1 VATMT
6 ERSTIGWQRDGDGVV
21 ILTLDDPSGTENTFN
36 ATFVRSLASA
46 LGQIAA
52 ERDEIS
58 GVVIASAK
66 PAFFADGDPVA
77 VLTATRADAP
87 AITGAVRT
95 VCDELRRLETLG
107 RPVVAAIAGDALGD
121 GLALALAAHHR
132 IALDD
137 DAIEIGMPQVRLGL
151 MPGHGGVVRTVRLLG
166 IAQAL
171 TAVLLQ
177 GTRHSPARA
186 KELGLIDE
194 LVRRPE
200 ELIPA
205 AKAWIAANPDAA
217 QPWDREEYRMPGG
230 TPASPK
236 LAQFLPAFPANLRKQ
251 LKGASYPAPL
261 AIMAAAVEGA
271 ELDFDGAITV
281 ETRYLVNVATGQV
294 AKNMVQ
300 AFHFDL
306 ARASGGRGR
315 PAGPPPFA
323 AKHAVILGAGM
334 MGAAIAY
341 VAAAA
346 GIEITLKDVSRE
358 AAEHGKSYSEGLL
371 AKAVARG
378 GTSQQQAAEL
388 LKRISPTATAA
399 EADAADVV
407 IEAVFEDPDVKAA
420 ALREIEPLVRADA
433 LLASNTSTLPISGL
447 AGYVS
452 RPADFIG
459 LHFFSPV
466 DKMPLLEIIKGQH
479 TSEATLGR
487 ALDFAAQ
494 IGKTPIVVND
504 SRGFFTS
511 RVITTFIYEAL
522 GMLLEG
528 VSPSSVEQ
536 AASQAGYPTPPLA
549 LSDELN
555 LNLLRKIRNQYKAA
569 AQADGIAWAGHPAEA
584 LIDEMLDQHA
594 RGGRL
599 AGAGFYDYRD
609 GKRAALWP
617 GLADLAPPAAPAPPL
632 ADLEERMLFIE
643 TIEAVKCR
651 DEGVIEFVADA
662 NVGSILGIGFPAWT
676 GGVLQFVNGYDGGPT
691 GFVGRANEL
700 AASYGE
706 RFSPPPSLVL
716 MAAAGERYSD
726 IATPGAQD
734 GTAPGS

>member
-1 VATMT
+1 MATMDQP
-6 ERSTIGWQRDGDGVV
+6 SPIGWRRDADGVA

-36 ATFVRSLASA
+36 ASFVRSLASA
-46 LGQIAA
+46 LAQIAA
-52 ERDEIS
+52 EREEIS
-58 GVVIASAK
+58 GVVLASAK
-66 PAFFADGDPVA
+66 PAFCADRDPLA

-87 AITGAVRT
+87 AITAAVRT
-95 VCDELRRLETLG
+95 VCEELRRLETLG
-107 RPVVAAIAGDALGD
+107 RPVIAAIAGDALGD

-132 IALDD
+132 VALDD
-137 DAIEIGMPQVRLGL
+137 AAIEFGMPQVRLGL

-194 LVRRPE
+194 LVASPE

-205 AKAWIAANPDAA
+205 AKAWIAANPDAV
-217 QPWDREEYRMPGG
+217 QPWDREGYRMPGG
-230 TPASPK
+230 TPSSPK

-251 LKGASYPAPL
+251 LKGANYPAPL

-271 ELDFDGAITV
+271 QLDFDGAVTV

-306 ARASGGRGR
+306 ARASGRRSR
-315 PAGPPPFA
+315 PAGRPPFA

-341 VAAAA
+341 VAAGA
-346 GIEITLKDVSRE
+346 GIEITLKDVSHE

-371 AKAVARG
+371 KKAVASGRA
-378 GTSQQQAAEL
+378 SAQQAAEL
-388 LKRISPTATAA
+388 LARITPTANAA
-399 EADAADVV
+399 EAGDADVV
-407 IEAVFEDPDVKAA
+407 IEAVFEEPEVKAA

-447 AGYVS
+447 ASYVS

-466 DKMPLLEIIKGQH
+466 DKMPLLEIIKGQQ
-479 TSEATLGR
+479 TSEATLER

-528 VSPSSVEQ
+528 VPASSVEQ
-536 AASQAGYPTPPLA
+536 AASQAGYPAPPLA

-569 AQADGIAWAGHPAEA
+569 AEAEGVPWTGNPAEG
-584 LIDEMLDQHA
+584 LIDEMLDQHS

-599 AGAGFYDYRD
+599 AGTGFYDYHD
-609 GKRAALWP
+609 GKRAGLWS
-617 GLADLAPPAAPAPPL
+617 GLADLAPAAAPAPPL
-632 ADLEERMLFIE
+632 RDLEERMLFVE

-651 DEGVIEFVADA
+651 DEGVIASVADA
-662 NVGSILGIGFPAWT
+662 NVGSILGIGFPGWT
-676 GGVLQFVNGYDGGPT
+676 GGVLQFVNGYDGGPA
-691 GFVGRANEL
+691 GFVARSGEL
-700 AASYGE
+700 AAHYGE
-706 RFSPPPSLVL
+706 RFTPPPSLVQ
-716 MAAAGERYSD
+716 MAAAGERYGD
-726 IATPGAQD
+726 IA
-734 GTAPGS
+734 APDD

>member
-1 VATMT
+1 MDQ
-6 ERSTIGWQRDGDGVV
+6 RSPIGWQRDADGVV
-21 ILTLDDPSGTENTFN
+21 ILTLDDPSGAENTFN
-36 ATFVRSLASA
+36 AAFVHSLASA

-52 ERDEIS
+52 EREAVS

-66 PAFFADGDPVA
+66 PAFFADGDPLA
-77 VLTATRADAP
+77 VLTARRADAS
-87 AITGAVRT
+87 AITAAVRT

-107 RPVVAAIAGDALGD
+107 RPVVAAIDGDALGD

-132 IALDD
+132 IALDE
-137 DAIEIGMPQVRLGL
+137 DAIELGMPQVRLGL

-171 TAVLLQ
+171 TAVLLA

-194 LVRRPE
+194 LVSRPE

-205 AKAWIAANPDAA
+205 AKAWIAANLEAV
-217 QPWDREEYRMPGG
+217 QPWDREDYRMPGG
-230 TPASPK
+230 TPSSPK

-251 LKGASYPAPL
+251 LKGANYPAPL

-306 ARASGGRGR
+306 ARASGRRGR

-341 VAAAA
+341 VAAGA
-346 GIEITLKDVSRE
+346 GVEITLKDVSRE

-371 AKAVARG
+371 EKAVASGRASEQHG
-378 GTSQQQAAEL
+378 AAL
-388 LKRISPTATAA
+388 LARINPTAKLA
-399 EADAADVV
+399 EAGDADIV
-407 IEAVFEDPDVKAA
+407 IEAVFEDPAVKAA

-452 RPADFIG
+452 RPANFIG

-466 DKMPLLEIIKGQH
+466 DKMPLLEIIKGQQ
-479 TSEATLGR
+479 TSEATLWR

-504 SRGFFTS
+504 GRGFFTS

-528 VSPSSVEQ
+528 VPASSVEQ
-536 AASQAGYPTPPLA
+536 AASQAGYPAPPLA

-555 LNLLRKIRNQYKAA
+555 LNLLRKIRNQYKAGA
-569 AQADGIAWAGHPAEA
+569 EAEGVPWTGHPAEG
-584 LIDEMLDQHA
+584 LIDEMLDQHN

-609 GKRAALWP
+609 GKRAGLWP
-617 GLADLAPPAAPAPPL
+617 GLADLAPQPPAAPPL
-632 ADLEERMLFIE
+632 RDLEERMLFVE

-651 DEGVIEFVADA
+651 DEGVIPSVADA
-662 NVGSILGIGFPAWT
+662 NVGSILGIGFPGWT
-676 GGVLQFVNGYDGGPT
+676 GGVLQFVNGYDGGPA
-691 GFVGRANEL
+691 GFVARAGEL
-700 AASYGE
+700 AANYGE
-706 RFSPPPSLVL
+706 RFAPPPSLVQ

-726 IATPGAQD
+726 IATPAG
-734 GTAPGS
+734 

>member
-1 VATMT
+1 MT
-6 ERSTIGWQRDGDGVV
+6 QRSPIGWQRDADGVV
-21 ILTLDDPSGTENTFN
+21 ILTLDDHSGAENTFN
-36 ATFVRSLASA
+36 ATFVRSLVSA

-52 ERDEIS
+52 EGDAVS

-66 PAFFADGDPVA
+66 PAFFADGDPLG
-77 VLTATRADAP
+77 VLTATRADAS
-87 AITGAVRT
+87 AITAALRT
-95 VCDELRRLETLG
+95 VCEELRRLETLG

-132 IALDD
+132 IALDE
-137 DAIEIGMPQVRLGL
+137 DAIGLGLPQVRLGL

-194 LVRRPE
+194 LVSRPE

-205 AKAWIAANPDAA
+205 AKAWIAANAEA
-217 QPWDREEYRMPGG
+217 VQPWDREDYRMPGG

-251 LKGASYPAPL
+251 LKGANYPAPL

-271 ELDFDGAITV
+271 ELDFDGAIAV

-306 ARASGGRGR
+306 GRASGRRGR
-315 PAGPPPFA
+315 PAGRPPVA

-341 VAAAA
+341 VAAGA
-346 GIEITLKDVSRE
+346 GIEITLTDVSRE

-371 AKAVARG
+371 EKAVASGRA
-378 GTSQQQAAEL
+378 SEQQAAAL
-388 LKRISPTATAA
+388 LARITPTAKVA
-399 EADAADVV
+399 EAGDADVV
-407 IEAVFEDPDVKAA
+407 IEAVFEDPEVKAA

-466 DKMPLLEIIKGQH
+466 DKMPLLEIIKGQQ
-479 TSEATLGR
+479 TSEATLWR

-528 VSPSSVEQ
+528 VPAPSIEQ
-536 AASQAGYPTPPLA
+536 AASQAGYPAPPLA

-555 LNLLRKIRNQYKAA
+555 LGLLRKIRNQYKTAA
-569 AQADGIAWAGHPAEA
+569 EAEGVPWTGHPAEG
-584 LIDEMLDQHA
+584 LIDEMLDRHN

-609 GKRAALWP
+609 GKRAGLWP
-617 GLADLAPPAAPAPPL
+617 GLADLAPQPATAPPL
-632 ADLEERMLFIE
+632 PLRDLEERMLFVE

-651 DEGVIEFVADA
+651 DEGVIPSVADA
-662 NVGSILGIGFPAWT
+662 NVGSILGIGFPGWT
-676 GGVLQFVNGYDGGPT
+676 GGVLQFVNGYDGGPA
-691 GFVGRANEL
+691 GFVARASEL
-700 AASYGE
+700 AANYGE
-706 RFSPPPSLVL
+706 RFVPPPSLVQ

-726 IATPGAQD
+726 IATPAAEG
-734 GTAPGS
+734 GISRGS